1 MIKQFKM
8 AGVREVTGIDPL
20 ELEEILF
27 NNKLMLKEDVEA
39 EEYQK
44 LYHESL
50 NCKINVMTI
59 ERIAPAEV
67 GECSL

>member
-44 LYHESL
+44 LYLESL

>member
-1 MIKQFKM
+1 M

-44 LYHESL
+44 LYLESL